1 MWRLRLGNGSAMG
14 PLVGMIP
21 SKIWASEA
29 FSLLWDLERYS
40 REGHVLTGL
49 RTTGGSLLTVQI
61 KNFANEA
68 NYYPSEAYLALHVD
82 AIVTLFGDSVD
93 IAL

>member
-1 MWRLRLGNGSAMG
+1 MWRLRMGNGSAMG

-40 REGHVLTGL
+40 REGHILTGL
-49 RTTGGSLLTVQI
+49 RTTGGSHGAGQEFRQRSQLL
-61 KNFANEA
+61 
-68 NYYPSEAYLALHVD
+68 PL
-82 AIVTLFGDSVD
+82 
-93 IAL
+93 